1 MSFFSNLDHFY
12 GIRKLKTHGLSSSS
26 IYKYKFWVPF
36 FKVTSSLQHKI
47 DHLKATCTSFYGI
60 RKLKSHGLSSCPI
73 YIPTKATT
81 TAKLLGLL
89 CLSILVHSYL
99 QLIEKSLWKTPKK
112 SQIPGSLQAIHP
124 ISLKSSCFYTTPSM
138 SFTNSDPT
146 ALLHTLSNHQLRPI
160 STKAYSPIR
169 RKLYSQLLYKNI
181 CYILIIYSTILTT
194 FIINYHSC

>member
-1 MSFFSNLDHFY
+1 MDYLPVLFISQQKPLPLLNFQAYCAFP
-12 GIRKLKTHGLSSSS
+12 
-26 IYKYKFWVPF
+26 FW
-36 FKVTSSLQHKI
+36 
-47 DHLKATCTSFYGI
+47 
-60 RKLKSHGLSSCPI
+60 
-73 YIPTKATT
+73 YILTPADK
-81 TAKLLGLL
+81 
-89 CLSILVHSYL
+89 
-99 QLIEKSLWKTPKK
+99 KSLWKTPKK

-181 CYILIIYSTILTT
+181 CYILIIYSIILTT
-194 FIINYHSC
+194 FIINYHSCQHFCFFLRLFFSIT